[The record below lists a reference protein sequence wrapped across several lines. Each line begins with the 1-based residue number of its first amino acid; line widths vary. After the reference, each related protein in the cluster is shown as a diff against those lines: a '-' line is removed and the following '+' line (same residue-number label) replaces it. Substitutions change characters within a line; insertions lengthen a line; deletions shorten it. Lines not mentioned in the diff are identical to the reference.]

1 MRRLLE
7 LTTLALPNGEVIDQ
21 EAVVSRARNLNNGVK
36 LAIVTDQAD
45 FHHAVRQ
52 QLCLDHLVPVLLRCF
67 FGHYTMN
74 LRHSATMRFWRHA
87 GVICALAGCSQ
98 VPPRTYPSPE
108 PAQIAASFER
118 TWSAVIDH
126 FAEKSVPI
134 RTIEKASGIIVAE
147 QLSVSSG
154 YGQVI
159 ADCGVNVVGVP
170 WDVLSASYNV
180 RVQGDSTKSTI
191 RVTAM
196 FRPEI
201 ASTYPCNSRGAY
213 ERELMDFVKARAEKR

>member
-1 MRRLLE
+1 MRASHSTASRVCIAVVLASSSDGTTDSATSSPRTSRVSRNTLPSDRSRRRNILE
-7 LTTLALPNGEVIDQ
+7 L
-21 EAVVSRARNLNNGVK
+21 S
-36 LAIVTDQAD
+36 
-45 FHHAVRQ
+45 VR
-52 QLCLDHLVPVLLRCF
+52 LF

-74 LRHSATMRFWRHA
+74 LRHSPILRFWRHA
-87 GVICALAGCSQ
+87 GVICSVAACSQ

-108 PAQIAASFER
+108 PATISASFER

-159 ADCGVNVVGVP
+159 ADCGMTAVGIP

-180 RVQGDSTKSTI
+180 RVQGDTVRSTI

-201 ASTYPCNSRGAY
+201 ASTYPCNSRGNY